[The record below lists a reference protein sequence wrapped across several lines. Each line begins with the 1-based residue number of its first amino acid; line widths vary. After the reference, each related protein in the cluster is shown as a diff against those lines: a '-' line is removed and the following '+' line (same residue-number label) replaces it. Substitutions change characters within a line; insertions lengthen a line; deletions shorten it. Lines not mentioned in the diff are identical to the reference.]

1 MSGSGDPMDCHP
13 GGIARRDSNCFMSL
27 LLRPGTTA
35 AVQMRLLRIEESFMV
50 INVPEV
56 EDLVVYERD
65 KRV

>member
-1 MSGSGDPMDCHP
+1 
-13 GGIARRDSNCFMSL
+13 
-27 LLRPGTTA
+27 
-35 AVQMRLLRIEESFMV
+35 MRLLRIEESFMV